1 MVGVVVVSSSLIIQ
15 VRVILM
21 PPGYP
26 DPAAGQRIDKKGA
39 FNSRICIQTVSAAA
53 ALMSSLVSKGAML
66 VRLQHEAYMTYDC
79 GKYVESLRIAE
90 EIYAI
95 DAVTKKALIFP
106 ESPFCAIQA
115 RSDNLLLLGAINF
128 QLRNFSEAV
137 FFNQQVLKHI
147 LIVFKI
153 AFPRQSA
160 LSPRWRRRIQTWQMP
175 SGSLV
180 MYKGQ
185 WGR

>member
-1 MVGVVVVSSSLIIQ
+1 MCNPLQATIGAALRYQTLRSLTATEIGAEPQGMLRNISSSLIIQ

-39 FNSRICIQTVSAAA
+39 FNSRMCIQTVSAAA

-95 DAVTKKALIFP
+95 DAVNKKSFDISRVAFLRYTGSIRQPASAGSHQFP
-106 ESPFCAIQA
+106 
-115 RSDNLLLLGAINF
+115 
-128 QLRNFSEAV
+128 
-137 FFNQQVLKHI
+137 
-147 LIVFKI
+147 I
-153 AFPRQSA
+153 AKLF
-160 LSPRWRRRIQTWQMP
+160 
-175 SGSLV
+175 
-180 MYKGQ
+180 
-185 WGR
+185 

>member
-21 PPGYP
+21 PPGP
-26 DPAAGQRIDKKGA
+26 PRSSGRQRIDKKGA

-90 EIYAI
+90 EIYACLLY
-95 DAVTKKALIFP
+95 T
-106 ESPFCAIQA
+106 SP
-115 RSDNLLLLGAINF
+115 
-128 QLRNFSEAV
+128 
-137 FFNQQVLKHI
+137 
-147 LIVFKI
+147 
-153 AFPRQSA
+153 
-160 LSPRWRRRIQTWQMP
+160 SPRDR
-175 SGSLV
+175 G
-180 MYKGQ
+180 
-185 WGR
+185 